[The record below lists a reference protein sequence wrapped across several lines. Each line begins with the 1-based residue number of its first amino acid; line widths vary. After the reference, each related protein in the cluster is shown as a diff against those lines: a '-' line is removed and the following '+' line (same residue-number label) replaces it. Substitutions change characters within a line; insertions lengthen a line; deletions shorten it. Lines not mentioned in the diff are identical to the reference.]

1 VTADDDRERGVQQ
14 VVALVACFAAVTL
27 ALAVRAM
34 AGGTVPPLW
43 MVLAYTALSAAASY
57 AAVEVRIGGNRL
69 MLHWGDAAF
78 LLGLTL
84 LPAPWLVAATT
95 VGVLAAK
102 LAQRMPAQ
110 KVVFNTAKATVST
123 AASCLVAL
131 AIEPGP
137 IVLQSWRGLLALLV
151 SLLCLLVV
159 SELLVGTV
167 LSRASGRRL
176 RDILLAGGQ
185 AHVVIVVGN
194 LVAALVTIALIGI
207 DDRLVVVVPFLVLC
221 LHLLYSNRVR
231 TRAERETWQRI
242 ALATD
247 RFSDVD
253 LEAVL
258 RAAVTG
264 AAELFSADEVEVV
277 VHLGN
282 EPPGLVRGTDSRIT
296 WAGHEADAPPAR
308 AMEQVL
314 PVPIGRQ
321 GAGPAAVAGPTGPD
335 AGDRPGDQPGT
346 GTLGELRL
354 RFAGKVR
361 LTEREQYALHT
372 FAAALGTALRNAYA
386 YAQSQRTAARNAH
399 DAAHDPLTGLANR
412 RHLMS
417 HGEELLAA
425 RPLRGIHAL
434 VLIDL
439 DHFKEIND
447 TLGHPA
453 GDQVLTTVG
462 RRLATAA
469 GPEDVVVRLGGD
481 EFAVLFVGLPAPALA
496 MHRARQMVATLD
508 PPIEVDGIRI
518 HVAGSGGVSL
528 APAQGGVAELL
539 RRADV
544 AMYEAK
550 REGLRVSQYSRSRDT
565 ADVARLSLGGD
576 LRAALDG
583 DQFAVHFQPLVDLSN
598 GLAIGAEALTRWRH
612 PYRGNLSPVRFLSA
626 IERSGMLPA
635 FSEIVLTEALTAAQ
649 SWRTAGHQVG
659 ISVNVS
665 PRSLLDPT
673 YPQLVERRLNS
684 FDVPADQVTLEL
696 TETLTLSRLDV
707 VDEVLTALRELG
719 VRIALDDFGTGYSS
733 LSMLA
738 RVPVHELKIDRSF
751 VAGMATSAEASAV
764 VRSTIDLGRGLDLTV
779 VAEGVENQQQRGLL
793 FELGCLVG
801 QGHLFSRPVTGERF
815 AAILDGGGSLA
826 PPLSSDAQVIRI
838 PPARLTRSRR
848 RL

>member
-1 VTADDDRERGVQQ
+1 VTADHDRERGVQQ
-14 VVALVACFAAVTL
+14 VVALVACFAVATVAISIRVMATG
-27 ALAVRAM
+27 AL
-34 AGGTVPPLW
+34 PPVW
-43 MVLAYTALSAAASY
+43 MVLAYTALSAVASY
-57 AAVEVRIGGNRL
+57 AAIEIRFGGNGL
-69 MLHWGDAAF
+69 MMHWGDTAF
-78 LLGLTL
+78 LIGLTL
-84 LPAPWLVAATT
+84 LPTPWLIVATT

-102 LAQRMPAQ
+102 LVQRMPPQ
-110 KVVFNTAKATVST
+110 KTVFNTAKATVGT
-123 AASCLVAL
+123 AAACLVAR
-131 AIEPGP
+131 AIDPDP
-137 IVLQSWRGLLALLV
+137 IVLQSWRGLLALLAA
-151 SLLCLLVV
+151 LLCLLVIN
-159 SELLVGTV
+159 ELLVGTV
-167 LSRASGRRL
+167 VSRASGRRL
-176 RDILLAGGQ
+176 RDILQVPGQ
-185 AHVVIVVGN
+185 AHLVSVVGN
-194 LVAALVTIALIGI
+194 LAVALVTIALISL
-207 DDRLVVVVPFLVLC
+207 DEQLVVVVPFLVIC

-242 ALATD
+242 AEATD
-247 RFSDVD
+247 KFSDVN
-253 LEAVL
+253 LESVL
-258 RAAVTG
+258 RDAVTG
-264 AAELFSADEVEVV
+264 AAELFSADEVEALVR
-277 VHLGN
+277 LGD
-282 EPPGLVRGTDSRIT
+282 EPTGLVRGTKAEIT
-296 WAGHEADAPPAR
+296 WAGHEDDAPAPGE
-308 AMEQVL
+308 METIR
-314 PVPIGRQ
+314 VPIGRQ
-321 GAGPAAVAGPTGPD
+321 VADPEADT
-335 AGDRPGDQPGT
+335 
-346 GTLGELRL
+346 TLGELRL
-354 RFAGKVR
+354 RFDGKVR
-361 LTEREQYALHT
+361 LTQREQYALHT

-386 YAQSQRTAARNAH
+386 YAQQQRAAARSAH

-412 RHLMS
+412 RHLMAY
-417 HGEELLAA
+417 GEELLSA

-453 GDQVLTTVG
+453 GDQVLTAVG

-550 REGLRVSQYSRSRDT
+550 REGLRVTQYSRSKDT

-583 DQFAVHFQPLVDLSN
+583 DQFAVHFQPLVDLST
-598 GLAIGAEALTRWRH
+598 GRVISAEALTRWRH
-612 PYRGNLSPVRFLSA
+612 PYRGNLSPTRFLGA

-635 FSEIVLTEALTAAQ
+635 FSELVLTEALTAAQ
-649 SWRTAGHQVG
+649 SWRTAGHQVSV
-659 ISVNVS
+659 SVNVS

-696 TETLTLSRLDV
+696 TESLTLSRLDV
-707 VDEVLTALRELG
+707 VDEVLNALRELG

-751 VAGMATSAEASAV
+751 VAGMAASAEASAV
-764 VRSTIDLGRGLDLTV
+764 VRSTIDLGRSLDLTV

-801 QGHLFSRPVTGERF
+801 QGHLFSRPVTGDRF
-815 AAILDGGGSLA
+815 AAILENGAELA

-838 PPARLTRSRR
+838 PPARLTRPHR

>member
-1 VTADDDRERGVQQ
+1 VTADHDRGVQQ
-14 VVALVACFAAVTL
+14 VVALVACFAVATVAISVRVMATG
-27 ALAVRAM
+27 AL
-34 AGGTVPPLW
+34 PPVW
-43 MVLAYTALSAAASY
+43 MVLAYTALSAVASY
-57 AAVEVRIGGNRL
+57 AAIEIRFGGNGL
-69 MLHWGDAAF
+69 MMHWGDTAF
-78 LLGLTL
+78 LIGLTL
-84 LPAPWLVAATT
+84 LPTPWLIVATT

-102 LAQRMPAQ
+102 LVQRMPAQ
-110 KVVFNTAKATVST
+110 KVVFNTAKATVGT
-123 AASCLVAL
+123 AAACLVAR
-131 AIEPGP
+131 AIDPDP
-137 IVLQSWRGLLALLV
+137 IVLQSWRGLLALLAA
-151 SLLCLLVV
+151 LLCLLVIN
-159 SELLVGTV
+159 ELLVATV
-167 LSRASGRRL
+167 VSRASGRRL
-176 RDILLAGGQ
+176 RDILQVPGQ
-185 AHVVIVVGN
+185 AHLVSVAGN
-194 LVAALVTIALIGI
+194 LAVALVTIALISL
-207 DDRLVVVVPFLVLC
+207 DEQLVVVVPFLVIC

-242 ALATD
+242 AEATD
-247 RFSDVD
+247 KFSDVN
-253 LEAVL
+253 LESVL
-258 RAAVTG
+258 RDAVTG
-264 AAELFSADEVEVV
+264 AAELFSADEVEALVR
-277 VHLGN
+277 LGD
-282 EPPGLVRGTDSRIT
+282 EPPGLVRGTKAEIV
-296 WAGHEADAPPAR
+296 WAGHEDEAPA
-308 AMEQVL
+308 AGEMEMIR
-314 PVPIGRQ
+314 VPIGRQ
-321 GAGPAAVAGPTGPD
+321 AADPGAESSI
-335 AGDRPGDQPGT
+335 
-346 GTLGELRL
+346 GELRL
-354 RFAGKVR
+354 RFDGKVR
-361 LTEREQYALHT
+361 LTQREQYALHT

-386 YAQSQRTAARNAH
+386 YAQQQRAAARSAH

-417 HGEELLAA
+417 HGEELLSA

-550 REGLRVSQYSRSRDT
+550 REGLRVTQYSRSKDT

-583 DQFAVHFQPLVDLSN
+583 DQFAVHFQPLVDLST
-598 GLAIGAEALTRWRH
+598 GRAIGAEALTRWRH
-612 PYRGNLSPVRFLSA
+612 PYRGNLSPTRFLGA

-649 SWRTAGHQVG
+649 SWRTSGHQISV
-659 ISVNVS
+659 SVNVS

-673 YPQLVERRLNS
+673 YPQLVERRLNN

-707 VDEVLTALRELG
+707 VDEVLNALRELG

-751 VAGMATSAEASAV
+751 VAGMATSAEAGAV
-764 VRSTIDLGRGLDLTV
+764 VRSTIDLGRSLDLTV

-801 QGHLFSRPVTGERF
+801 QGHLFSRPVTGDRF
-815 AAILDGGGSLA
+815 AAILDNGAELA

-838 PPARLTRSRR
+838 PPARLTRTHR